1 MKTIIETQHR
11 YNGRMIAGALIV
23 IIGTLL
29 LVDQLNLVFFPDWL
43 FNWPLILIGI
53 GLYVGVKHNFQNWSW
68 MIWIGVGLA
77 YMLDD
82 ALPGLN
88 AGDYIWPGAIILAGI
103 YLIVRHGEKRT
114 IAG

>member
-88 AGDYIWPGAIILAGI
+88 AGDYIWPGAIILVGI